1 MEVTDVVK
9 LGPGIEAVTSAELP
23 AGIGG
28 KAAAVAS
35 GASPE
40 PAPFLRTKP
49 AKSCRKSVKSEC
61 THCEIAG
68 CFITQPV
75 TVTTMDDWH
84 TGPNGLTGYGGPVLE
99 EEKSDN
105 VQ

>member
-1 MEVTDVVK
+1 M
-9 LGPGIEAVTSAELP
+9 P
-23 AGIGG
+23 
-28 KAAAVAS
+28 
-35 GASPE
+35 
-40 PAPFLRTKP
+40 
-49 AKSCRKSVKSEC
+49 
-61 THCEIAG
+61 G